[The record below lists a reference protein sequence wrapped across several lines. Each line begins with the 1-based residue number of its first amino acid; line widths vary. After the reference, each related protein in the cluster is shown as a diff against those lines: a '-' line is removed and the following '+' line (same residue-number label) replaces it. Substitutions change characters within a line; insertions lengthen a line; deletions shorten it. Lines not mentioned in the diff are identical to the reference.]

1 MARTPKAK
9 APVAKKAAAPK
20 AAAKTGAKPKLRPE
34 FKTARFQKGVAMR
47 RAVLG
52 DAYVDASL
60 GRANDFNAPLQVIA
74 TEWAWNEVWTRP
86 GLDKKIRSMLNI
98 AMLSAL
104 GRSHELALHTRG
116 AINNGVTRE
125 QIQEVLIQ
133 VGGYCGIPAA
143 VEAFRVASGV
153 LAEIDAEK
161 KG

>member
-1 MARTPKAK
+1 MARTPKAPKK
-9 APVAKKAAAPK
+9 AP
-20 AAAKTGAKPKLRPE
+20 AAAKKPRAARGTAVKLRPE

-60 GRANDFNAPLQVIA
+60 GRANDFNSALQVIA

-86 GLDKKIRSMLNI
+86 GLDLKTRSMLNI

-125 QIQEVLIQ
+125 QIKEVLIQ

-143 VEAFRVASGV
+143 VEAFRVASQV
-153 LAEIDAEK
+153 LADIDAEK
-161 KG
+161 KK

>member
-1 MARTPKAK
+1 MARTPKAQ
-9 APVAKKAAAPK
+9 APAAKKARAV
-20 AAAKTGAKPKLRPE
+20 KTGATVKLRPE

-86 GLDKKIRSMLNI
+86 GLDKKTRSMLNI

-116 AINNGVTRE
+116 AINNGVTRA

-143 VEAFRVASGV
+143 VEGFRVASAV